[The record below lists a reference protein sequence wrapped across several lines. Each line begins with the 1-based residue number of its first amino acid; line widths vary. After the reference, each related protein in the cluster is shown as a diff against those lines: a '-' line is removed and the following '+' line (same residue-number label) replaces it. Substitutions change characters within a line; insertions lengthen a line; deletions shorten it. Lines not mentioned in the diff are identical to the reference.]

1 MSRTQKAFVEII
13 AILAIIVVCG
23 AIVFAN
29 PVFAQAK
36 LDPNLSQGQAEASSL
51 PTDQENSPATAQY
64 SQYDQYSQYGVV
76 ELPDTG
82 GPNLLAAAVVVGI
95 VMVAGGGVVLR
106 LLKR

>member
-13 AILAIIVVCG
+13 AILAILVVCG
-23 AIVFAN
+23 AIIFAN

-36 LDPNLSQGQAEASSL
+36 LDPNLSQGQADL

-95 VMVAGGGVVLR
+95 VMVAGGGIL
-106 LLKR
+106 LAFLKR